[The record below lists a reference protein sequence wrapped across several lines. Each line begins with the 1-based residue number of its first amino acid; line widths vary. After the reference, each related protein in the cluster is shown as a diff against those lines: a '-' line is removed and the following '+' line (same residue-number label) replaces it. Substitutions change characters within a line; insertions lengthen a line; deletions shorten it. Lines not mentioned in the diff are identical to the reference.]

1 MECLNFQKFSL
12 KSAIS
17 LFVSRD
23 FHLPCQSQTPTRDL
37 KILYIFKPLNL
48 FHFLRMWN
56 FDEPA
61 RREGTN
67 CIKYDRRKETFGTNE
82 VIPMWVADMDFNTP
96 DFIVESLQKRLNHE
110 IYGYSFRPAEY
121 FYSMIDWIKIRHNW
135 AIEKEW
141 ICFSPGIVPALN
153 FCTLAFT
160 RAGDSIIVQPPVYFP
175 FFSAV
180 ESHGRNLI
188 HNRLIESEG
197 KWIMDYNSLIAGIN
211 SKTKMI
217 IISNPHNPVGRV
229 WSPEELINL
238 AEICLKNNI
247 LIISD
252 EIHCDLV
259 LPGFNHTP
267 MASLSEE
274 IAANTITLIAPS
286 KTFNLAGL
294 STSSVVISNP
304 ALRKS
309 FNRTVDNLHVGNG
322 NIFGTTASI
331 AAYTYGHK
339 WLNGLLDYID
349 HNIEFVKNY
358 CRKMIPEIIPVQ
370 PEATYMIWLDCR
382 KFGMTGKDL
391 QNFFV
396 TKAGVG
402 MNEGSTFGSGGEGF
416 MRMNLGTTHQTVM
429 KAMEQIE
436 KAVAAIR

>member
-1 MECLNFQKFSL
+1 
-12 KSAIS
+12 
-17 LFVSRD
+17 
-23 FHLPCQSQTPTRDL
+23 
-37 KILYIFKPLNL
+37 
-48 FHFLRMWN
+48 MWN

-61 RREGTN
+61 GREGTN
-67 CIKYDRRKETFGTNE
+67 CIKYDRREETFGVND

-96 DFIVESLQKRLNHE
+96 DFVVESLQKRLNHE

-121 FYSMIDWIKIRHNW
+121 FQSMIDWIKNRHNW
-135 AIEKEW
+135 TIEKEW
-141 ICFSPGIVPALN
+141 ISFCPGIVPALN

-160 RAGDSIIVQPPVYFP
+160 QAGDSIIVQPPVYFP

-188 HNRLIESEG
+188 YNRLIESEG
-197 KWIMDYNSLIAGIN
+197 KWIMDYNSLIAGID

-229 WSPEELINL
+229 WTPEELNNL
-238 AEICLKNNI
+238 ADICLKNNI

-259 LPGFNHTP
+259 LPGFTHTP
-267 MASLSEE
+267 LASLSEK

-294 STSSVVISNP
+294 STSSVIISNP
-304 ALRKS
+304 VLRKS
-309 FNRTVDNLHVGNG
+309 FNRIVDNLHVGNG
-322 NIFGTTASI
+322 NIFGTEASI
-331 AAYTYGHK
+331 AAYTHGHK
-339 WLNGLLDYID
+339 WLDALLDYID
-349 HNIEFVKNY
+349 HNIEFVKDY

-402 MNEGSTFGSGGEGF
+402 MNEGSTFGPGGEGF